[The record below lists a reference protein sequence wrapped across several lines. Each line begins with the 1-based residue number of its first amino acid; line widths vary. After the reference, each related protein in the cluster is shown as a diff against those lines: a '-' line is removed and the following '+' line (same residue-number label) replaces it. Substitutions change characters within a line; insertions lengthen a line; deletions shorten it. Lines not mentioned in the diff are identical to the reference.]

1 MDEDRFGSVAA
12 FVAVARR
19 LNFAAAARALGV
31 NGATVSRRIRRLEE
45 QVGAR
50 LLTRTTRRVA
60 LTEAGIA
67 YLERCESVLAAL
79 EEADLTVAMLND
91 ARPRGLLRV
100 SLPVAFGR
108 LHVAP
113 LLPAFLER
121 YPDLKLDVGL
131 SDAMVDLVH
140 HQIDV
145 AVRIADLADSGLIA
159 RRLAPNRRLLCA
171 APAYLARHG
180 TPAAPAD
187 LERHECLHYTP
198 HSAVDVWHLTHADGT
213 TAAVPVAGRLR
224 ADSGE
229 TIYLA
234 ALAGHGIVLTPEFL
248 AHEALARGA
257 LVPVLDD
264 WAPAPS
270 AIYAIQPTRRLIPP
284 KARVFVD
291 FLAEQFAGTPAWA
304 RWRSR

>member
-19 LNFAAAARALGV
+19 LNFSAAARALGV
-31 NGATVSRRIRRLEE
+31 NGATVSRRIQRLEE
-45 QVGAR
+45 QLGAR

-67 YLERCESVLAAL
+67 YFERCETVLAVL

-91 ARPRGLLRV
+91 ARPRGILRV

-113 LLPAFLER
+113 LLPAFLDR
-121 YPDLKLDVGL
+121 YPDLRLDVSL
-131 SDAMVDLVH
+131 TDAMVDLVH
-140 HQIDV
+140 QQIDV
-145 AVRIADLADSGLIA
+145 ALRIADLTDSSLIA
-159 RRLAPNRRLLCA
+159 RRLAPNRRLICA
-171 APAYLARHG
+171 APAYLARRG
-180 TPAAPAD
+180 RPSVPAD
-187 LERHECLHYTP
+187 LERHDCLHYTP
-198 HSAVDVWHLTHADGT
+198 HSPVDVWHLTGPGGS
-213 TAAVPVAGRLR
+213 VGVSVSGVLR

-229 TIYLA
+229 TLYLA
-234 ALAGHGIVLTPEFL
+234 ALAGHGIIMTPAFL
-248 AHEALARGA
+248 AHEALARGD
-257 LVPVLDD
+257 LVPVLEE
-264 WAPAPS
+264 WAPASS

-291 FLAEQFAGTPAWA
+291 FLAEQFAGTPSWE
-304 RWRSR
+304 RWRQA